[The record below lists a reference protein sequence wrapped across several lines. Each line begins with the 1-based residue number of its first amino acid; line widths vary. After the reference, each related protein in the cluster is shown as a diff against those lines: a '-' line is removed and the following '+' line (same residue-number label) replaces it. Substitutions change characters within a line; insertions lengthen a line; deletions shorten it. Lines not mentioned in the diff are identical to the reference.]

1 MIENGMNGNQLMSNM
16 NLQKLNQIP
25 FYYPRRKILNNV
37 NQINQQFIQYQ
48 YCQTNNYNNIQISYF
63 NRNFF
68 LKNNLN
74 KFDTFNTQKYIR
86 KQSNLKNYFFNK
98 SNEFDKYNYEETS
111 FEEKDIKKESN
122 KKCSIDSNIEE
133 NSFNTNFT
141 DEDNGK
147 KEELGEKTEL
157 KKDDNLSK
165 NIPLKNEKFNIH
177 PNQKVGRRYSN
188 TSKCSD
194 YSKCSKTTLNSSVD
208 SIKEKDVFFD
218 NNNNNLEKKH
228 EENKFDNKIMTEKYE
243 GNPIFENTEILKV
256 NVKLSKDRTATFKL
270 KRYDDL
276 FLTIK
281 LFCEINSVD
290 EKFLKPLIIKSLS
303 ALNTIYQ
310 IMNSQ
315 IDTQQ
320 INVLK
325 KLKNI

>member
-1 MIENGMNGNQLMSNM
+1 
-16 NLQKLNQIP
+16 
-25 FYYPRRKILNNV
+25 
-37 NQINQQFIQYQ
+37 
-48 YCQTNNYNNIQISYF
+48 
-63 NRNFF
+63 
-68 LKNNLN
+68 
-74 KFDTFNTQKYIR
+74 
-86 KQSNLKNYFFNK
+86 
-98 SNEFDKYNYEETS
+98 
-111 FEEKDIKKESN
+111 
-122 KKCSIDSNIEE
+122 
-133 NSFNTNFT
+133 
-141 DEDNGK
+141 
-147 KEELGEKTEL
+147 
-157 KKDDNLSK
+157 
-165 NIPLKNEKFNIH
+165 
-177 PNQKVGRRYSN
+177 
-188 TSKCSD
+188 
-194 YSKCSKTTLNSSVD
+194 
-208 SIKEKDVFFD
+208 
-218 NNNNNLEKKH
+218 
-228 EENKFDNKIMTEKYE
+228 MTEKYE